1 VTAHGE
7 PQRPER
13 LRGVIGQAA
22 QRVADW
28 AAQIPDASTKTA
40 LRPLTA
46 QFMADQHQAYVDH
59 LNAALD
65 DHGVRNIALTG
76 RYGTGKSSV
85 LEEFARQNRKRV
97 LFLSL
102 STLGPENPGESRTNQ
117 IEKELVKQLLHREKP
132 ARLPESRY
140 QRIDRLPL
148 RRALAESA
156 AGLITLGVVLWLFGV
171 FPHIPGLTGDAPLWV
186 RVAAGAL
193 AGAAAVGVIAWIR
206 LAVHNRL
213 EVAQVSAAGASVT
226 LAKKSES
233 YFDRYLDE
241 IVYFFESR
249 RSIDVVVFEDLDRF
263 NQAGIFEALREL
275 NTLLNSSKQI
285 TAGPMG
291 RTGRRTIRFV
301 YAIRDSIFEQLGHDT
316 KELKNDAAQAEAVR
330 ANRTKFFD
338 LVIPL
343 VPFITHRTSRELLAK
358 VLTDDQLAAVPPVSD
373 DLVDLTARHL
383 PEMRLLTNIR
393 NEYSVFATRL
403 ITDEHGMDTLT
414 PNQLFAM
421 VVYKHLHLEDFELIQ
436 LGRSN
441 LDIVYR
447 LSRSLVTENIDLRR
461 TMLRRITDSL
471 ALQRAINERA
481 TTWGEKL
488 DWFFNK
494 VAEGTTNGSIT
505 AYVIDG
511 TEHDTADAKTPD
523 FWREELEAN
532 SGITA
537 VVYNRPYNQRNRV
550 TLDMEELQGV
560 IGDGLRASEWT
571 SAPQDQLKRDRD
583 EVLAELEALR
593 SADFVDLAKRPDFTL
608 DQDGTARTFRNLVA
622 DNIDSEL
629 GRALIAD
636 GYIDRY
642 YNLYVAQYY
651 GERVPPNA
659 MSYIVQHV
667 DTNRPDIN
675 YPFNDPTEIAALL
688 KETKRSFLADVSA
701 YNIGIVDYLLETGDT
716 GAHTVL
722 HNVTRHVGE
731 TEHAFLNAYLSEGT
745 HAHKAVAYLAGQWP
759 AIFIELIETAEL
771 THDERVQLVD
781 VALANSSSRVDYQL
795 GDTVRQLLQDN
806 YKAFHTVAEPEDAI
820 DSVVEVT
827 AEEEAPTDQA
837 IANAVTTLQRAQFQC
852 DDLAA
857 LRETAMRLVV
867 NAGCYALTASNLRRA
882 LAEPATLSLD
892 RIRSLDPGIYQD
904 ALARPDEY
912 LQAIGTEND
921 LTHWTIEDPAA
932 FATIV
937 GDLTG
942 LGTQHAVRIVRL
954 ANPDCIID
962 DLRTVPT
969 NTWEALAEC
978 RRFPATLGN
987 VDAYI
992 EYVGEVDADLAAILT
1007 AAGTIAV
1014 PEPGEGA
1021 NGDVETVGEGTD
1033 ATEGDTSEADQ
1044 VEAAKVRVAEA
1055 ILKASATIPDPQARV
1070 QLAGSLSLETWFPV
1084 TKVPAESGPLLGHL
1098 INERICND
1106 TAATFAHFNTSD
1118 WPTLSYGIKQSA
1130 KFAEFVTPELLNP
1143 PMTKNLLES
1152 SDISADLKMTIL
1164 GRFDEFIPSEDKA
1177 ALAAAGRAALATD
1190 LNPGAARITRV
1201 AQGTGDGALVV
1212 RLVHHFRDDLTT
1224 EEVLDAVVQAGEPY
1238 RRLTTV
1244 GEKITFP
1251 RDDHH
1256 EAVLQRLKASGRI
1269 KSRAYARSLMKAAR
1283 IEVEV
1288 L

>member
-1 VTAHGE
+1 MTAQGD
-7 PQRPER
+7 PQRPGR

-28 AAQIPDASTKTA
+28 AAQVPVARTKTA

-46 QFMADQHQAYVDH
+46 QFRADQHQAYVDH
-59 LNAALD
+59 LNAALND
-65 DHGVRNIALTG
+65 DGVRNIALTG

-85 LEEFARQNRKRV
+85 LEEFARQNWKRV

-148 RRALAESA
+148 RRALAESVV
-156 AGLITLGVVLWLFGV
+156 GLTTLGVILWLFGL
-171 FPHIPGLTGDAPLWV
+171 FPDIPGLTGNAPLWV
-186 RVAAGAL
+186 RVAAGTL
-193 AGAAAVGVIAWIR
+193 AGAAAVGVIAWTR

-275 NTLLNSSKQI
+275 NTLLNNSKQI
-285 TAGPMG
+285 TAGPFW
-291 RTGRRTIRFV
+291 RTGRRTIRFI

-316 KELKNDAAQAEAVR
+316 KKLKNDAAQAEAVR

-358 VLTDDQLAAVPPVSD
+358 VLTDDQLAAVPPVND

-403 ITDEHGMDTLT
+403 ITEQHGMDTLT

-436 LGRSN
+436 LGRSKI
-441 LDIVYR
+441 DTVYQ
-447 LSRSLVTENIDLRR
+447 LSRNLVTENINLRR
-461 TMLRRITDSL
+461 TKFRRITDGL
-471 ALQRAINERA
+471 ALQRAIEERA
-481 TTWGEKL
+481 TAWGKKL

-494 VAEGTTNGSIT
+494 VAEGTRNGSIT

-511 TEHDTADAKTPD
+511 TEHDTADATTPG
-523 FWREELEAN
+523 FWREALEAN
-532 SGITA
+532 GGIAA
-537 VVYNRPYNQRNRV
+537 VVYGRSSGQRQHV
-550 TLDMEELQGV
+550 TLEMDKLQDI
-560 IGDGLRASEWT
+560 IGDSLRASEWT
-571 SAPQDQLKRDRD
+571 SAPQEQLKREQD
-583 EVLAELEALR
+583 EILAELEALR
-593 SADFVDLAKRPDFTL
+593 TADFAALAKSPEFTL
-608 DQDGTARTFRNLVA
+608 DHDSTARTFSDLVA
-622 DNIDSEL
+622 DNIASEL
-629 GRALIAD
+629 GRALITD
-636 GYIDRY
+636 GHIDRY
-642 YNLYVAQYY
+642 YNMYVAQYY

-675 YPFNDPTEIAALL
+675 YPFNDQAEIAALL
-688 KETKRSFLADVSA
+688 KETKRSFLEDVSA
-701 YNIGIVDYLLETGDT
+701 YNIGIVDYLLETGDS

-722 HNVTRHVGE
+722 HNVTRHLGE
-731 TEHAFLNAYLSEGT
+731 TERAFFNAYLSDGT

-759 AIFIELIETAEL
+759 AIFTELIKTSEL
-771 THDERVQLVD
+771 THDMRVQLVD
-781 VALANSSSRVDYQL
+781 VALANSNSRVDYQL
-795 GDTVRQLLQDN
+795 GDTVRQFLQDN
-806 YKAFHTVAEPEDAI
+806 YKAFHTLAEPEDAI

-827 AEEEAPTDQA
+827 AEAEAPSDQP
-837 IANAVTTLQRAQFQC
+837 IANAVTTLQHAQFQC

-857 LRETAMRLVV
+857 LRETAMRPVID
-867 NAGCYALTASNLRRA
+867 ADCYALTAANLRTA
-882 LAEPATLSLD
+882 LDEPATLSLD
-892 RIRSLDPGIYQD
+892 RIRDLDPDIYED

-912 LQAIGTEND
+912 LQAIGGDNE
-921 LTHWTIEDPAA
+921 LTHWTIEDPDV
-932 FATIV
+932 FTTIV
-937 GDLTG
+937 GDLAG
-942 LGTQHAVRIVRL
+942 LETQHAVGIIRL
-954 ANPDCIID
+954 ANPECIID

-969 NTWEALAEC
+969 STWEALAEC

-992 EYVGEVDADLAAILT
+992 DHLGEVGADLAAILT
-1007 AAGTIAV
+1007 AAGTIAL
-1014 PEPGEGA
+1014 PEPSEA
-1021 NGDVETVGEGTD
+1021 ADEDVETAGEETE
-1033 ATEGDTSEADQ
+1033 ATEADTSEADE

-1055 ILKASATIPDPQARV
+1055 VIKTSATIPDPRTRA
-1070 QLAGSLSLETWFPV
+1070 QLAGSLDLKARFPV
-1084 TKVPAESGPLLGHL
+1084 TKVPAEAGPLLGDL
-1098 INERICND
+1098 IGERICND
-1106 TAATFAHFNTSD
+1106 TAATFAHFDTND
-1118 WPTLSYGIKQSA
+1118 WPTLSHGIKQSTM
-1130 KFAEFVTPELLNP
+1130 FAEFVTSELLSP
-1143 PMTKNLLES
+1143 PMTKNLIDS
-1152 SDISADLKMTIL
+1152 SDISTDLKITIL
-1164 GRFDEFIPSEDKA
+1164 NRFDEFIPADDQA
-1177 ALAAAGRAALATD
+1177 ALAAAARAALAINF
-1190 LNPGAARITRV
+1190 NPGAARITTV
-1201 AQGTGDGALVV
+1201 AQGTGDGDLVV
-1212 RLVHHFRDDLTT
+1212 RLVNHFRDDLTT

-1238 RRLTTV
+1238 RRLTTT

-1251 RDDHH
+1251 RNDHH

-1269 KSRAYARSLMKAAR
+1269 RSRAYAKSLMKAAR